1 MIELK
6 KNETVSMILTIV
18 AAVLLALFVR
28 NFIFNIAV
36 VNGESMHPTLN
47 EKDKLICL
55 AYKRFTDLPRGEIL
69 VIDAPNDKRNYIKRL
84 IGKPGDTLEFKDGKV
99 YLNGKLLEESYTS
112 TDYTESDEVKFVLKD
127 DQYFVMGD
135 NRLPGMSVD
144 SRYFG
149 PIEKKRIKSAAVYRI
164 LPLKNRG
171 KIETF
176 IK

>member
-1 MIELK
+1 MK
-6 KNETVSMILTIV
+6 KNETMSFIITIV
-18 AAVLLALFVR
+18 AAVLIALFVR

-55 AYKRFTDLPRGEIL
+55 SYKRFIDIPRGEIV
-69 VIDAPNDKRNYIKRL
+69 VIDAPNDNRNYIKRL
-84 IGKPGDTLEFKDGKV
+84 IGKPGDTIEFIDGKV
-99 YLNGKLLEESYTS
+99 ILNGKVLEEPYTS
-112 TDYTESDEVKFVLKD
+112 TNYTESDEEKFVLKD

-164 LPLKNRG
+164 LPLKDRG
-171 KIETF
+171 KIETL